1 MQAAVQSALSE
12 RHYIQFHP
20 VLAELL
26 GGFKPA
32 LMLGHALY
40 WTRNWMMTQA
50 SGRDGWFWKTAAE
63 WRDATGLTPREQEGA
78 RQVLRDAGIWQEA
91 LIGQAHGHGTKLH
104 FRVDLAALT
113 KALCK
118 FGTVNTDSPASVA
131 TQSQHPSAAPV
142 VNDAPEDGPASLTRL
157 LATPVL
163 YYRSL
168 ADVAGGPAPGLLL
181 SWLLTRMRDALQRMS
196 ATSGGFFLFELD
208 SFQQRLRLGP
218 KVLRNA
224 RDTLERI
231 GLISVG
237 YAFESRGRLMV
248 RVNLLALT
256 ACLSGQKPGQRK
268 RVVAGRKL
276 EPVIVQEALLMD
288 NDPAP
293 ANRAQVV
300 SQDSNVTHVGRIL
313 LGRPVSAVQAP
324 PVGPAQA
331 QPASRKT
338 LRAAA
343 GRFAVLSKRSPQDGM
358 STCRFVETG
367 GAVLS
372 NLYTKVLDTKPTT
385 PTVGAGASERVGD
398 PDPGRSSRSL
408 DLPFGGELP
417 RQAPLQRAPLTPRND
432 LLPRADEIGGAEHP
446 RRSALP
452 ESPAAASTS
461 APVAAPTAS
470 TAVAEGANLILPKR
484 LDRGLHEAA
493 RTMVQD
499 APFHLRQA
507 ILDELEG
514 NLASKRKTI
523 ESPLG
528 WLNTV
533 VNKARQ
539 GTLVLTVAHGVAQAR
554 DAARLQAERQQVA
567 QTASNSTPQVEA
579 ATGQPTP
586 LSAESQAARD
596 RLKELTNQMRAG
608 LFSRNGGRS

>member
-1 MQAAVQSALSE
+1 MHAAVQSALSE

-118 FGTVNTDSPASVA
+118 IGPVNTDSPASVA
-131 TQSQHPSAAPV
+131 IQSQHPSAAPV
-142 VNDAPEDGPASLTRL
+142 VNDTPEDGPASLTRL

-168 ADVAGGPAPGLLL
+168 ADVAGGPASGLLL

-196 ATSGGFFLFELD
+196 ATSDGFFLFELD
-208 SFQQRLRLGP
+208 NIQQRLRLGP

-256 ACLSGQKPGQRK
+256 ACLGGQKPGQRK

-276 EPVIVQEALLMD
+276 EPVIVQQALLMD
-288 NDPAP
+288 NELTPP
-293 ANRAQVV
+293 NRAQVV

-313 LGRPVSAVQAP
+313 LGRPVSTT
-324 PVGPAQA
+324 QA
-331 QPASRKT
+331 QPAEAFQAQGGARKT
-338 LRAAA
+338 LKAAA

-372 NLYTKVLDTKPTT
+372 NLYSKVLDTKPTT
-385 PTVGAGASERVGD
+385 PTVGACASQRADEVG
-398 PDPGRSSRSL
+398 PGRSSRSL
-408 DLPFGGELP
+408 DLPFGGSLP
-417 RQAPLQRAPLTPRND
+417 RTATSERVLLTLRDD
-432 LLPRADEIGGAEHP
+432 LLPRAADIEASAATP
-446 RRSALP
+446 RRAPASRPAPMTAGPAMPVQATAEAEAESAD
-452 ESPAAASTS
+452 
-461 APVAAPTAS
+461 
-470 TAVAEGANLILPKR
+470 LIMPKR
-484 LDRGLHEAA
+484 LDATLHDAA
-493 RTMVQD
+493 RTMVLD
-499 APFHLRQA
+499 APAGLRQA

-514 NLASKRKTI
+514 NLASKRKSI

-528 WLNTV
+528 WLNAV
-533 VNKARQ
+533 VVKARQ
-539 GTLVLTVAHGVAQAR
+539 GTLKLTVAHT
-554 DAARLQAERQQVA
+554 VA
-567 QTASNSTPQVEA
+567 QTRAAMKRQVEQQQQAQPSISQAPEA
-579 ATGQPTP
+579 AGEPAQ
-586 LSAESQAARD
+586 LSPEGQAAREK
-596 RLKELTNQMRAG
+596 LKALTNQMRAG
-608 LFSRNGGRS
+608 LFNRKGGQS

>member
-1 MQAAVQSALSE
+1 MHAAVQSALFE

-118 FGTVNTDSPASVA
+118 FGIVNKDSPASVA
-131 TQSQHPSAAPV
+131 IESQHPPVAPV

-168 ADVAGGPAPGLLL
+168 ADVAGGPASGLLL
-181 SWLLTRMRDALQRMS
+181 SWLLNRMRDALQRMS
-196 ATSGGFFLFELD
+196 ATSDGFFLFELD
-208 SFQQRLRLGP
+208 NLQQRLRLGP

-288 NDPAP
+288 NEP

-313 LGRPVSAVQAP
+313 FGRPVSAPQASP
-324 PVGPAQA
+324 AGPAQA

-338 LRAAA
+338 LRVAA

-385 PTVGAGASERVGD
+385 PTVGAGKNQKVDEVGL
-398 PDPGRSSRSL
+398 GRSRRSL
-408 DLPFGGELP
+408 DLPFGGDLP
-417 RQAPLQRAPLTPRND
+417 RQPASEHRPLTPRDD
-432 LLPRADEIGGAEHP
+432 LLPRAEVI
-446 RRSALP
+446 
-452 ESPAAASTS
+452 AASVTTPRPAPPARPVPMTAES
-461 APVAAPTAS
+461 AVQVQATG
-470 TAVAEGANLILPKR
+470 AVEAGSADLIMPKR
-484 LDRGLHEAA
+484 LDAALHDAA
-493 RTMVQD
+493 RTMVLD
-499 APFHLRQA
+499 APAGLRQA

-514 NLASKRKTI
+514 NLASKRKSI

-528 WLNTV
+528 WLNAV
-533 VNKARQ
+533 VTKACQ
-539 GTLVLTVAHGVAQAR
+539 GTLKLTVAHTVAQTR
-554 DAARLQAERQQVA
+554 EAARRQVERQQQA
-567 QTASNSTPQVEA
+567 QPSVQPAQEA
-579 ATGQPTP
+579 AGQPAQ
-586 LSAESQAARD
+586 LSAEGQAARD
-596 RLKELTNQMRAG
+596 KLKALTDQMRAG
-608 LFSRNGGRS
+608 LFNRKGGQS

>member
-1 MQAAVQSALSE
+1 MHAAVQSALSE

-131 TQSQHPSAAPV
+131 PQSQHPPAAPV

-168 ADVAGGPAPGLLL
+168 ADVAGGPASGLLL

-196 ATSGGFFLFELD
+196 ATSDGFFLFELD
-208 SFQQRLRLGP
+208 NVQQRLRLGP

-288 NDPAP
+288 NEPAP

-313 LGRPVSAVQAP
+313 LGRPVSPPQAS
-324 PVGPAQA
+324 PVGSAQA
-331 QPASRKT
+331 YPASRKT

-385 PTVGAGASERVGD
+385 PTVGAGASQRVD
-398 PDPGRSSRSL
+398 EPGTSRSRRSL
-408 DLPFGGELP
+408 DLPFGGDFSGKPETEH
-417 RQAPLQRAPLTPRND
+417 RALTPRND
-432 LLPRADEIGGAEHP
+432 LLPRAEDIAASVATP
-446 RRSALP
+446 RPAPPILP
-452 ESPAAASTS
+452 VPAATARPA
-461 APVAAPTAS
+461 APVQAI
-470 TAVAEGANLILPKR
+470 TAVEAESADLIMPKR
-484 LDRGLHEAA
+484 LDAALHDAA
-493 RTMVQD
+493 RTMVLD
-499 APFHLRQA
+499 APTGLRQA

-514 NLASKRKTI
+514 NLASKRKSI

-528 WLNTV
+528 WLNAV
-533 VNKARQ
+533 VVKACQ
-539 GTLVLTVAHGVAQAR
+539 GTLKLTVAHTVAQTR
-554 DAARLQAERQQVA
+554 EAARRQVERQQASLPSVEPQPEVA
-567 QTASNSTPQVEA
+567 
-579 ATGQPTP
+579 GQPTQ
-586 LSAESQAARD
+586 LSAEGQAAREK
-596 RLKELTNQMRAG
+596 LKALTDQMRAG
-608 LFSRNGGRS
+608 LFSRKGGQS

>member
-1 MQAAVQSALSE
+1 MHAAVQSALSE

-196 ATSGGFFLFELD
+196 ATSDGFFLFELD

-367 GAVLS
+367 GAVLL

-385 PTVGAGASERVGD
+385 PTVGAGASQRADEVG
-398 PDPGRSSRSL
+398 PGRSRRSL
-408 DLPFGGELP
+408 DLPFGGDLP
-417 RQAPLQRAPLTPRND
+417 RQAASEHRLLTPRDD
-432 LLPRADEIGGAEHP
+432 LLPRAEDITASVTTPRPAPRVRPVPMTAEPAAPVQAVATAGAE
-446 RRSALP
+446 SAD
-452 ESPAAASTS
+452 
-461 APVAAPTAS
+461 
-470 TAVAEGANLILPKR
+470 LIMPKR
-484 LDRGLHEAA
+484 LDVALHDAA
-493 RTMVQD
+493 RTMVLD
-499 APFHLRQA
+499 APAGLRQA

-514 NLASKRKTI
+514 NLASKRKSI

-528 WLNTV
+528 WLNAV
-533 VNKARQ
+533 VVKACQ
-539 GTLVLTVAHGVAQAR
+539 GTLKLTVAHTVAQTR
-554 DAARLQAERQQVA
+554 EAARRQVERQQQA
-567 QTASNSTPQVEA
+567 QPSVQSAQEA
-579 ATGQPTP
+579 AGQPAQ
-586 LSAESQAARD
+586 LSAEGQAARD
-596 RLKELTNQMRAG
+596 RLKALTNQMRAG
-608 LFSRNGGRS
+608 LFSRKDGQS

>member
-1 MQAAVQSALSE
+1 MHAAVQSALSE

-26 GGFKPA
+26 GGFKAA

-50 SGRDGWFWKTAAE
+50 SARDGWFWKTAAE

-78 RQVLRDAGIWQEA
+78 RLVLRDAGIWHEA
-91 LIGQAHGHGTKLH
+91 LIGQSHGQGTKLH

-113 KALCK
+113 RALGR
-118 FGTVNTDSPASVA
+118 FGTVNTDSPASTA
-131 TQSQHPSAAPV
+131 KQPRFTAPAPSS
-142 VNDAPEDGPASLTRL
+142 PEPADDGPASLTRL
-157 LATPVL
+157 LATPVM
-163 YYRSL
+163 YYRAL
-168 ADVAGGPAPGLLL
+168 ADVAGGPASGLLL
-181 SWLLTRMRDALQRMS
+181 SWLLTRMRESLQRMS
-196 ATSGGFFLFELD
+196 ATGDGFFLFELD
-208 SFQQRLRLGP
+208 GAQQRLRLGP

-224 RDTLERI
+224 RETLERI

-268 RVVAGRKL
+268 RVVSGRKL
-276 EPVIVQEALLMD
+276 EPVIVQEPLLMD
-288 NDPAP
+288 NEPV
-293 ANRAQVV
+293 NRAQVV
-300 SQDSNVTHVGRIL
+300 SQDANVTHVGRIL
-313 LGRPVSAVQAP
+313 LGRPLSASEPTTEGGSV
-324 PVGPAQA
+324 A
-331 QPASRKT
+331 QPVARRPLK
-338 LRAAA
+338 AAA